1 MNISR
6 ILAELLNGLG
16 GSTCS
21 GGVCTD
27 AAANAVN
34 TAAETVCSTGG
45 DPALTTIFSMI
56 CRLFGLG
63 C

>member
-1 MNISR
+1 MNIFG
-6 ILAELLNGLG
+6 ILTQLLGGLG
-16 GSTCS
+16 GAGDT
-21 GGVCTD
+21 GVCTD
-27 AAANAVN
+27 AAATAV
-34 TAAETVCSTGG
+34 TSAAETVCATGG